1 MLNIEKEI
9 QLIISYIYKK
19 GEVNTTT
26 TNNYQMIDPRY
37 VLSQIIFFLNVKEIF
52 KCC

>member
-1 MLNIEKEI
+1 MRSFGCFFNNYLSLVRKGNMLNIEKEI

-26 TNNYQMIDPRY
+26 TNNY
-37 VLSQIIFFLNVKEIF
+37 
-52 KCC
+52 